1 MDMNR
6 YLIGIDG
13 GGTKTEG
20 VLCRPSGEVLARVV
34 RGASNPNDIG
44 IEAAISVI
52 ADVMR
57 ALSEPCGD
65 GEYRCFAGIAGALNH
80 RDALKTGLSALFPD
94 MLIEIGSDV
103 QNLLTSEIPI
113 GDGACI
119 VSGTGSAC
127 FVRIGETLHRI
138 GGWGY
143 LLDTAG
149 SGYDIGRSALSRA
162 LKAHDGRMGETS
174 LTGILERKLGK
185 TVAESLTEIYAGGKP
200 FIASLAPAVLEA
212 AEKGDADAYA
222 IVEESIAAW
231 CEMLTA
237 AHGLLGKSFRAALG
251 GGIFRNHAWLAI
263 DLAMELS
270 IPVDVSVAL
279 APPVYGAFL
288 ECARRAEVGD
298 LGEKPMK
305 DAFLGSYEKL
315 CGDGKEK
322 SV

>member
-1 MDMNR
+1 MER

-20 VLCRPSGEVLARVV
+20 VLCRTTGEVLARAV
-34 RGASNPNDIG
+34 RGASNPNDVG
-44 IEAAISVI
+44 IDPAVAVI
-52 ADVMR
+52 ADVIR
-57 ALSEPCGD
+57 ELREKNGD

-80 RDALKTGLSALFPD
+80 LDALKTGLSELFPD
-94 MLIEIGSDV
+94 MVLDIGSDV
-103 QNLLTSEIPI
+103 QNLLSSEIPI

-127 FVRIGETLHRI
+127 FVRIGDDLHRI
-138 GGWGY
+138 AGWGY

-149 SGYDIGRSALSRA
+149 SGYDIGRSALSRV
-162 LKAHDGRMGETS
+162 LKAYDGRMGATS
-174 LTGILERKLGK
+174 LTGILEKKLGK
-185 TVAESLTEIYAGGKP
+185 TVAEALTEIYAGGKP
-200 FIASLAPAVLEA
+200 FIASLAPVVLEA

-251 GGIFRNHAWLAI
+251 GGVFRNHAWLAI

-288 ECARRAEVGD
+288 ECARRMAIEG

-315 CGDGKEK
+315 CGGDSGED

>member
-1 MDMNR
+1 MNH

-20 VLCRPSGEVLARVV
+20 VLCLATGEVLARAV
-34 RGASNPNDIG
+34 RGASNPNDVGIG
-44 IEAAISVI
+44 SAVAVI
-52 ADVMR
+52 ADVIR
-57 ALSEPCGD
+57 ALRAEASD
-65 GEYRCFAGIAGALNH
+65 GECRCFAGIAGALNH
-80 RDALKTGLSALFPD
+80 LDALKAGLSELFPD
-94 MLIEIGSDV
+94 MVLDIGSDV
-103 QNLLTSEIPI
+103 QNLLSSEIPI

-127 FVRIGETLHRI
+127 FVRIGDDLHRI

-149 SGYDIGRSALSRA
+149 SGYDIGRSALTRV
-162 LKAHDGRMGETS
+162 LKAHDGRMEATS
-174 LTGILERKLGK
+174 LTEILEAKLGRS
-185 TVAESLTEIYAGGKP
+185 AADALTEIYAGGKP
-200 FIASLAPAVLEA
+200 FIASLAPCVLDA

-222 IVEESIAAW
+222 IVEESVAAW
-231 CEMLTA
+231 CEMLNA
-237 AHGLLGKSFRAALG
+237 AYGLLGRSFRAALG

-288 ECARRAEVGD
+288 ECARRMAVEG

-305 DAFLGSYEKL
+305 DAFLSSYEKA
-315 CGDGKEK
+315 CGEDPA
-322 SV
+322 